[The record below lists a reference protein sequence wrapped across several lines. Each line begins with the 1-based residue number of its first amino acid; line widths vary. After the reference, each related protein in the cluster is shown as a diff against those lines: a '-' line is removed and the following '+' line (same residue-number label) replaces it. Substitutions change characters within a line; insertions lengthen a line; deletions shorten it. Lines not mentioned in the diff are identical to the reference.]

1 MTFDLFAG
9 KTADVWEMEEGL
21 SGLSLDSAR
30 DRQLSPTEGDVATS
44 ESLTTKV
51 KLGGLLWCVCVCAC
65 GLCVYVCVCV

>member
-21 SGLSLDSAR
+21 SGLSLDSGR
-30 DRQLSPTEGDVATS
+30 DRQLSPTESDVTTS

-51 KLGGLLWCVCVCAC
+51 KLGELW
-65 GLCVYVCVCV
+65 